1 MAEAFKRLLP
11 ILLFVVCCLPGWA
24 AADEPGGEVVGET
37 PAAQDDPARHVVLT
51 VAPSYLG
58 LLDGDTV
65 DLLGPIYGGV
75 VAVRYCPWKYL
86 SAEIG
91 VGYLIGYEKRDHEF
105 AYVRYTRLTNS
116 TFTPFYAAVNFEMRP
131 QATIN
136 PYVGLAAGGLYLTFH
151 QSPEDVDSDIPLDKD
166 ELSVTEQ
173 HTLPLL
179 AGKAGLDVRLTENV
193 GLFLEAAYRYT
204 GAVSYELRI
213 PRAKDETELTA
224 DHLTGAL
231 GIAVYY

>member
-1 MAEAFKRLLP
+1 MAEVLKRLLP
-11 ILLFVVCCLPGWA
+11 IFLFVVCCLPAWA
-24 AADEPGGEVVGET
+24 AADEPGEESVAAT
-37 PAAQDDPARHVVLT
+37 PPAAEDPARHVVLT
-51 VAPSYLG
+51 VAPSYAW
-58 LLDGDTV
+58 LLDGDTA
-65 DLLGPIYGGV
+65 DLLGPIYGGT
-75 VAVRYCPWKYL
+75 VALRYCPWKHL

-91 VGYLIGYEKRDHEF
+91 VGYLIGYEKLDHEF

-131 QATIN
+131 QATVN

-151 QSPEDVDSDIPLDKD
+151 QAPEDVDSDIPLDKD
-166 ELSVTEQ
+166 ELSITEQ

-193 GLFLEAAYRYT
+193 GFFAEATYRYT
-204 GAVSYELRI
+204 GAITYDLRI
-213 PRAKDETELTA
+213 PRAKDETELVA
-224 DHLTGAL
+224 DHLAGAL